1 MVSNHNLQSGLQV
14 LKAFVEVSTKSFSIR
29 NHPFFVQDTSGNIS
43 QSTESAVSGTV
54 KIRSNEGD
62 HASKGKNQINNT
74 TTFNG
79 SPNDVDKSEI
89 NYFENDGTKVN

>member
-1 MVSNHNLQSGLQV
+1 MVSIHNLQSGLQV
-14 LKAFVEVSTKSFSIR
+14 LEALVEVNTESFSIR
-29 NHPFFVQDTSGNIS
+29 NILFFVQDTSRNIS

-62 HASKGKNQINNT
+62 HACKVKNQINNT

-79 SPNDVDKSEI
+79 SPNDVDESEV
-89 NYFENDGTKVN
+89 NYFENDETEVN

>member
-1 MVSNHNLQSGLQV
+1 MVSIHNLQSGLQV
-14 LKAFVEVSTKSFSIR
+14 LEALVEVNTESFSIR
-29 NHPFFVQDTSGNIS
+29 NILFFVQDTSRNIS

-74 TTFNG
+74 TFNG
-79 SPNDVDKSEI
+79 SRNDVDESEI
-89 NYFENDGTKVN
+89 NYFENDRTKVS

>member
-1 MVSNHNLQSGLQV
+1 MVSIHNLQSGLQV

-54 KIRSNEGD
+54 KIRSNEGYL
-62 HASKGKNQINNT
+62 ASKVKNQINNT
-74 TTFNG
+74 TFNG
-79 SPNDVDKSEI
+79 SRNDVDESEI
-89 NYFENDGTKVN
+89 NYFENDRTKVS

>member
-1 MVSNHNLQSGLQV
+1 MVSIHNLQSGLQV
-14 LKAFVEVSTKSFSIR
+14 LEALVEVNTESFSIR
-29 NHPFFVQDTSGNIS
+29 NILFFVQDTSRNIS
-43 QSTESAVSGTV
+43 QSTESAVPGTV

-62 HASKGKNQINNT
+62 HASNVKTQINNT